1 MIFCIIP
8 AYNEEKTIAEV
19 VASVKLLVDRVVV
32 VNDGSRDRTQEL
44 ASQEGVVVLS
54 HLTNRG
60 QGAGLQ
66 TGNEYA
72 LRNGAQIIIHFDADG
87 QFLSEEIKD
96 LVEPIVRGEAD
107 VVFGSRF
114 LGKKSDIPFFKKHFI
129 MPLARLV
136 NKILGIKKM
145 TDPQSGLRALSREA
159 AEKIKIEQDGMA
171 HCSEILVKTFRNNLR
186 VIEVPTSVIYNEF
199 GQQFGG
205 GIRIIKDLFIK
216 RIIS

>member
-8 AYNEEKTIAEV
+8 AYNEEKTIVEV
-19 VASVKLLVDRVVV
+19 VESVKPLVDQVVV
-32 VNDGSRDRTQEL
+32 INDGSSDRTYEL
-44 ASQEGVVVLS
+44 ANQEGVVVLS
-54 HLTNRG
+54 HVTNRG

-72 LRNGAQIIIHFDADG
+72 LLQGASVIIHFDADG
-87 QFLSEEIKD
+87 QFLAEEIQD
-96 LVEPIVRGEAD
+96 LIDPIAKGEAD

-114 LGKKSDIPFFKKHFI
+114 LGKKSDIPFLKKYFI

-136 NKILGIKKM
+136 NKVLGIKNM

-171 HCSEILVKTFRNNLR
+171 HCSEILVKTFRNNFR
-186 VIEVPTSVIYNEF
+186 VVEVPTSVIYNEF

-205 GIRIIKDLFIK
+205 GVRIIKDLFIK